1 MKLFKREKYL
11 KKIRGFYH
19 ASDII
24 KVITGV
30 RRCGKSSL
38 MEIIAQELEGSGIPA
53 EQIIFLNLDRREYRK
68 IKTADQLDELIAG
81 FPRHGELMYLFID
94 EVQNVADFEEVI
106 NGFREDGGYSIF
118 ITGSNSYLLSGEL
131 ATKLTGRYLE
141 TEMFPLSFDEYLEM
155 KTLMSIWR

>member
-1 MKLFKREKYL
+1 MELFRREKYL
-11 KKIRGFYH
+11 KKVRGFYH
-19 ASDII
+19 DSDII

-38 MEIIAQELEGSGIPA
+38 MEIIAQELEESGISA
-53 EQIIFLNLDRREYRK
+53 EQIIFMNLDRREYRK

-94 EVQNVADFEEVI
+94 EVQNVADFEEVV
-106 NGFREDGGYSIF
+106 NGYREDGGYSVF

-141 TEMFPLSFDEYLEM
+141 TEMFPLSFDG
-155 KTLMSIWR
+155 SDRRFDR